1 MRCDKKFSIIMNLYI
16 RRAKVL
22 VSKFFS
28 LVEKIVPFLQML
40 LKQASL
46 MSVVGKRLKRAWA
59 CKKEKG
65 AYIPK
70 DLKILFCSP

>member
-1 MRCDKKFSIIMNLYI
+1 MRYDKKFSIIMNFYI

-46 MSVVGKRLKRAWA
+46 MSVVGKRLREHGHVKR
-59 CKKEKG
+59 KREH
-65 AYIPK
+65 I
-70 DLKILFCSP
+70 SQRT